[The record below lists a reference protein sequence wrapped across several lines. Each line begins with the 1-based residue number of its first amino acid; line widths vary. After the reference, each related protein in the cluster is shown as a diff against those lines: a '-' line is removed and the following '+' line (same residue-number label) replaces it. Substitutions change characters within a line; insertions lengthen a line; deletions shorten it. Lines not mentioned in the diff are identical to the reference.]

1 MPITN
6 QRAADGRCGV
16 RRSDVI
22 LLILCRARSTCVHA
36 ALLTALLLSSPPFLS
51 CSPFLRGEI
60 SVKGRTVIRGVAT
73 RDSGR
78 EADSRWRETRA
89 RCSKTSRA
97 IVTVILTP
105 CPFLSRPPR
114 SWRDH
119 AGLPRRARASNTET
133 RGSDSIWTAS
143 KEEDYFVCFNWA

>member
-6 QRAADGRCGV
+6 QRAADGRCDV

-22 LLILCRARSTCVHA
+22 LLILCRSTCVHG
-36 ALLTALLLSSPPFLS
+36 ALLTTLPLL
-51 CSPFLRGEI
+51 PFLRGEI
-60 SVKGRTVIRGVAT
+60 SVKGRTPESRRGNTCGRGRWIRP
-73 RDSGR
+73 

-105 CPFLSRPPR
+105 APLPPTLLDDETLFVPR
-114 SWRDH
+114 SY
-119 AGLPRRARASNTET
+119 AIPT
-133 RGSDSIWTAS
+133 RTPVEYRNGRT
-143 KEEDYFVCFNWA
+143 

>member
-6 QRAADGRCGV
+6 QRAADARCGV

-105 CPFLSRPPR
+105 CPFLPRPPIMTR
-114 SWRDH
+114 PRWSAAPRTRVEYRNERIWFDLNGEQGR
-119 AGLPRRARASNTET
+119 GLLRL
-133 RGSDSIWTAS
+133 
-143 KEEDYFVCFNWA
+143 F